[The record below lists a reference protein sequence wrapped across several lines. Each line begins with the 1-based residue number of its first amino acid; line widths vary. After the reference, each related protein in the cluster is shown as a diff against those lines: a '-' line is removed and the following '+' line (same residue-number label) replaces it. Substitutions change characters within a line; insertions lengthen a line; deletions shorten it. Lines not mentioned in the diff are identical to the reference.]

1 MPVPRLTLEGLPGEA
16 AAPTGGPASGSTP
29 ATRPVAASTSPA
41 SSPDASKDRSFLRAA
56 GEVVLIE
63 LIPWS
68 YSRFVAKSDFAYIS
82 IDSVRENLETGFTY
96 DRDAFITDQSSHPFH
111 GSLFYNS
118 ARSNGYSFWES
129 GAFAFFGSFAWEVGM
144 ETEPPAFNDL
154 VNTTLGGMARGEIG
168 HRLSML
174 LRDNMAV
181 GSSRFW
187 RELGG
192 AVLNPVGAFNRLL
205 DGELNRTFT
214 NPPDRFPSR
223 FVATLDGLYQ
233 RRSGSGSEGEDSD
246 QGGLSVG
253 IRYGD
258 PFDGGRHQPY
268 EFFELTTEITMPGSP
283 SISRITSRGILA
295 DRELAEGGATR
306 QRLAAFLH
314 FNYYDNAPT
323 AYGSQEL
330 SLDHLLL
337 GKVGPQTELRTEAG
351 VSVMPVVGLEVDYE
365 ELSVPVFGR
374 SFAYGPGAGVHASA
388 RLRRRE
394 IDLVTLSW
402 NLIWHST
409 LDGLG
414 NHSRLH
420 SISAE
425 GRLPFHRDRFSVG
438 ASWSWAERLTTYD
451 AFPTV
456 LKSGTTVRL
465 FGAVNFR

>member
-1 MPVPRLTLEGLPGEA
+1 
-16 AAPTGGPASGSTP
+16 
-29 ATRPVAASTSPA
+29 
-41 SSPDASKDRSFLRAA
+41 
-56 GEVVLIE
+56 
-63 LIPWS
+63 
-68 YSRFVAKSDFAYIS
+68 
-82 IDSVRENLETGFTY
+82 
-96 DRDAFITDQSSHPFH
+96 
-111 GSLFYNS
+111 
-118 ARSNGYSFWES
+118 
-129 GAFAFFGSFAWEVGM
+129 M

-205 DGELNRTFT
+205 DGELSRTFP

-223 FVATLDGLYQ
+223 FVATLDGFYQ
-233 RRSGSGSEGEDSD
+233 RRAGSGSEEEESN
-246 QGGLSVG
+246 QGGVSVG

-258 PFDGGRHQPY
+258 PFDGERHRPY
-268 EFFELTTEITMPGSP
+268 EFFELTTEMAFPSSP
-283 SISRITSRGILA
+283 MISRITSRGVLTDA
-295 DRELAEGGATR
+295 ELGEGGKAR
-306 QRLAAFLH
+306 QRLALFLH
-314 FNYYDNAPT
+314 FNYNDNDPV
-323 AYGSQEL
+323 AYGSQQF

-337 GKVGPQTELRTEAG
+337 VKVGRETELRTEAG
-351 VSVMPVVGLEVDYE
+351 VSVMPIVGLAVDYE
-365 ELSVPVFGR
+365 ELAEPVFGR
-374 SFAYGPGAGVHASA
+374 SFAYGPGAGVQASA

-402 NLIWHST
+402 DLIWHST

-420 SISAE
+420 SFAAE
-425 GRLPFHRDRFSVG
+425 GRLPLFGERFSAG

-456 LKSGTTVRL
+456 LKSGISVRL